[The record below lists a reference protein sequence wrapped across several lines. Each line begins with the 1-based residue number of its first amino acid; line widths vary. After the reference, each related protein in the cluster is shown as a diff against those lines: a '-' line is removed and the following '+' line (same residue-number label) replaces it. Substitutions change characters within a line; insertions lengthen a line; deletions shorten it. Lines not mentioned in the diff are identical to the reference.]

1 MKALLLKL
9 SAIDSDTEAALRV
22 IAYFDALAMRSAT
35 AEMVVRGAAAIAE
48 VPAGLALPDGTLVR
62 FDPAG
67 ARLTGEPGDE
77 PRSEQAAGDVRVWI
91 ERDGLRGPMDELVLE
106 RFALVAKSAP
116 RERSPRAPSELADP
130 SSLELI
136 LSESE
141 PEAGRSVALR
151 RLGLSPE
158 APVVMLAIA
167 DPAGEAVAPASVEE
181 LLRAL
186 APHVRAR
193 GARLGALGAVIVQSH
208 RPGDAEVM
216 ADAVRRSIVESG
228 PGRAGGLRGGLGS
241 PSPALHAAT
250 AWESARNALRFARAR
265 PNAASIVDARDLGL
279 VAHLGSV
286 SAETW
291 AHDPRVRVLVELA
304 QTESGALDVDVLDA
318 YLTLG
323 SLRMAGQALHM
334 HHSSV
339 ASRLAR
345 LEERLRLDLTLPA
358 DLFQARLCLYAATL
372 AGNV

>member
-1 MKALLLKL
+1 
-9 SAIDSDTEAALRV
+9 
-22 IAYFDALAMRSAT
+22 MRRA
-35 AEMVVRGAAAIAE
+35 
-48 VPAGLALPDGTLVR
+48 PASRTVGV
-62 FDPAG
+62 
-67 ARLTGEPGDE
+67 EPGDE

-136 LSESE
+136 LTESE

-193 GARLGALGAVIVQSH
+193 GA
-208 RPGDAEVM
+208 
-216 ADAVRRSIVESG
+216 
-228 PGRAGGLRGGLGS
+228 
-241 PSPALHAAT
+241 
-250 AWESARNALRFARAR
+250 
-265 PNAASIVDARDLGL
+265 
-279 VAHLGSV
+279 
-286 SAETW
+286 
-291 AHDPRVRVLVELA
+291 
-304 QTESGALDVDVLDA
+304 
-318 YLTLG
+318 
-323 SLRMAGQALHM
+323 LRMAGQALHM